1 MIPDQRRYEDLHQL
15 LILPAAAFPADA
27 TVFVLTVMVGEPGP
41 SASSCCSACGTG
53 TLKSPCSCRGMLLPY
68 PVCSIRP
75 AGCSLPTWCQLQ
87 GWQKTRWKEDQ
98 KIFISIPSSWPS
110 IGPPHLITYGQ
121 CSSEG
126 SQPGDIF
133 PPCAWTCLWK
143 PREISKTKTQF
154 YAHLKQMAQNQELL
168 ALSVEIW
175 NPWCLQAKSSLEL
188 CWM

>member
-15 LILPAAAFPADA
+15 LVLSAAAFPADA

-53 TLKSPCSCRGMLLPY
+53 TLKSPCSGRGMLLPY

-110 IGPPHLITYGQ
+110 IGAPGRSPLPTSSPMGSAPQRVPSQETSSHHVHGPAYG
-121 CSSEG
+121 
-126 SQPGDIF
+126 
-133 PPCAWTCLWK
+133 
-143 PREISKTKTQF
+143 
-154 YAHLKQMAQNQELL
+154 NQER
-168 ALSVEIW
+168 SPKQRH
-175 NPWCLQAKSSLEL
+175 NFMQT
-188 CWM
+188 